1 MAGGPGGRVGL
12 QGRIVSAASALGD
25 GRMKGR
31 GPASFDRAQEQ
42 YSNQI
47 YKRPDGDGGSREPQ
61 VASIHIV
68 NHSMNDMTTS
78 DPSKY
83 SAVRKWATRGL
94 TTL

>member
-1 MAGGPGGRVGL
+1 VEGGAGGRVGL

-31 GPASFDRAQEQ
+31 GPASFDRAQEE

-47 YKRPDGDGGSREPQ
+47 YKRPDGDGGSRDPQ

-68 NHSMNDMTTS
+68 HHSMNDLTTS
-78 DPSKY
+78 ARCRYCP
-83 SAVRKWATRGL
+83 AR
-94 TTL
+94 